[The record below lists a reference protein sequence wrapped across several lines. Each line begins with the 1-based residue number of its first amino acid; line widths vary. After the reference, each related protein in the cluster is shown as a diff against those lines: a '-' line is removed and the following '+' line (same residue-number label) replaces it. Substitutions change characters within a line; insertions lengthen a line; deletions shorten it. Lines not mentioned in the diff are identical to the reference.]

1 MKYTFSPQHIV
12 VIDLFGAELTYLI
25 PAYQRPYSWDS
36 IGKSERNNQINV
48 MWEDLYAFFEA
59 KEEGEYF
66 MGSMVMI
73 DKGDRVYEVID
84 GQQRLISM
92 VLLFAA
98 IKCFLVSVRKD
109 LEEQESG
116 QEELLNFL
124 KNAHSAITRIIFNS
138 AVIGLMEEKKV
149 IIEKSAEFNYDDVL
163 QQTLN
168 CEQQPQ
174 LPPYT
179 NPEQQQVAQRYF
191 NNRNYFEARLRE
203 CFLNEKGKFDTE
215 NALKLNAFTDFLQ
228 KKLSLVRITATDFEI
243 AYQIFEILNN
253 RGLPLSNK
261 DLLRNFVIREF
272 DRLRKTWPDKYA
284 GLDPAEKWIS
294 LETELF
300 LDKEFIGRWVETLK
314 AGKQRYSAFNE
325 LMAVYEQ
332 NYKESP
338 TKKKIEQFYADLVR
352 DLGYYRMI
360 TQDEV
365 VDVRIRNRVKFIKRA
380 GNVNYSLTLMIAL
393 FRACELGKESNSKVL
408 EFLKAYERTLLY
420 TMLVPKSRFSSAMIY
435 DAVRALNQNDY
446 DAALARISL
455 SGPHAVDTMKALQ
468 FCDHDNSEGKLL
480 ICKYLWREENIQESD
495 LVEQVLDYEKATL
508 EHIMPMSLTEKYWR
522 SNFSDDFYYDYRR
535 SLGNMT
541 LLTTKN
547 NSAAKNYP
555 WPRKREVYAKT
566 QLSITRDLSQIES
579 LTEAHL
585 KNRNDT
591 IVDSLLREFGLEAA
605 DKEWIEEKVTGF
617 RSLKRN

>member
-73 DKGDRVYEVID
+73 DKGNRVYEVID

-98 IKCFLVSVRKD
+98 IKCFLVSIRK
-109 LEEQESG
+109 EMEQE
-116 QEELLNFL
+116 EEGEEKADLMSFL
-124 KNAHSAITRIIFNS
+124 KNAQAAISRIIFNT
-138 AVIGLMEEKKV
+138 AVIGLTEEKKV
-149 IIEKSAEFNYDDVL
+149 RIEKSAEFNYDDVL

-168 CEQQPQ
+168 CEQEPI
-174 LPPYT
+174 LPSFT

-191 NNRNYFEARLRE
+191 NNRNYFESRLRE
-203 CFLNEKGKFDTE
+203 CFLNEERKFDTA
-215 NALKLNAFTDFLQ
+215 NALRLNAFTDFLQ

-261 DLLRNFVIREF
+261 DLLRNFIIREF
-272 DRLRKTWPDKYA
+272 DRLRKTWPEKYKD
-284 GLDPAEKWIS
+284 LDPAARWIS

-314 AGKQRYSAFNE
+314 ASKQRYSAFNE
-325 LMAVYEQ
+325 LMTVYEKE
-332 NYKESP
+332 YKE
-338 TKKKIEQFYADLVR
+338 TTAAKKIESFYADLVR

-360 TQDEV
+360 TQDETA
-365 VDVRIRNRVKFIKRA
+365 DSKIRNRMKFIKRA

-393 FRACELGKESNSKVL
+393 FRTCKLGKEPNADVL
-408 EFLKAYERTLLY
+408 RFLKAYERTLLY
-420 TMLVPKSRFSSAMIY
+420 TMLVPRARFSSAMIY
-435 DAVRALNQNDY
+435 DAIKALNQNNFDK
-446 DAALARISL
+446 ALQRISL
-455 SGPHAVDTMKALQ
+455 QDHQAEETAKALRL
-468 FCDHDNSEGKLL
+468 CDHDNNEGKLL
-480 ICKYLWREENIQESD
+480 ICKYLWREENISD
-495 LVEQVLDYEKATL
+495 FDMVEQVLDYEKATL
-508 EHIMPMSLTEKYWR
+508 EHIMPIALTEKYW
-522 SNFSDDFYYDYRR
+522 SQTFSDDFYYDYRR

-541 LLTTKN
+541 LLTTKM

-555 WPRKREVYAKT
+555 WDRKREVYDRT
-566 QLSITRDLSQIES
+566 QLSITRDLAQIEH

-585 KNRNDT
+585 KQRNDR
-591 IVDSLLREFGLEAA
+591 IVEALLKEFSL
-605 DKEWIEEKVTGF
+605 V
-617 RSLKRN
+617 